1 MSYIID
7 SDILIWLLKKKPSVV
22 KLMQGIDM
30 SERGTS
36 IICIGE
42 VLEGLDTEQAIELT
56 KFFGTIQIYDVN
68 LEVIFR
74 FSELRKILR
83 KQGNLLENMDLLI
96 AATCLANN
104 LTLITGNVK
113 HFKRIKGLKIK
124 TING

>member
-7 SDILIWLLKKKPSVV
+7 SDILIWLLKKKTKVV
-22 KLMQGIDM
+22 ELLESIDM

-42 VLEGLDTEQAIELT
+42 VLEGLNTEQIIELT
-56 KFFGTIQIYDVN
+56 KFFGSLRIYDVN
-68 LEVIFR
+68 LDVIFR
-74 FSELRKILR
+74 FAELRKTLR
-83 KQGNLLENMDLLI
+83 RKGLLLENMDLLI

-104 LTLITGNVK
+104 LTLVTGNVK

-124 TING
+124 TIDG